1 MRNFASNQRSATNVI
16 EFYKI
21 AVVLKQIIRSGWK
34 QWNVRQE
41 RLESVA
47 EHVYGTC
54 MLAIAMAS
62 EFEYDIDIK
71 KVVMMMAIHELEE
84 TVIPD
89 ITPFDGVSEEEKMRM
104 GHEAIIKVLSP
115 LASSDTLINLI
126 IEFDSRTTPEAK
138 FAYQCDKLECDLMSI
153 MYDRQE
159 NIAFTDATDRVT
171 TSRKLNDMY
180 ERGEAV
186 TMSDFFYLHDKEKYD
201 HNFMTVLDELYVN
214 KN

>member
-1 MRNFASNQRSATNVI
+1 MLNPTSNRRSVINVI

-21 AVVLKQIIRSGWK
+21 AVALKQIIRSGWK
-34 QWNVRQE
+34 QWNVKQE

-54 MLAIAMAS
+54 MLAISMAS
-62 EFEYDIDIK
+62 EFAYDIDIK

-89 ITPFDGVSEEEKMRM
+89 ITPFDGISEEEKMRM
-104 GHEAIIKVLSP
+104 GHEAIVKILSP
-115 LASSDTLINLI
+115 LANADTLINLI
-126 IEFDSRTTPEAK
+126 FEFDSRATAEAK

-159 NIAFTDATDRVT
+159 TVLFKDATDRVT
-171 TSRKLNDMY
+171 TSAKLIDMY
-180 ERGEAV
+180 ENGEAK
-186 TMSDFFYLHDKEKYD
+186 TMADFFYLHDKEKYD
-201 HNFMTVLDELYVN
+201 QNFIAVLDEFYMN
-214 KN
+214 EN

>member
-1 MRNFASNQRSATNVI
+1 MYETISNRAATNVI

-21 AVVLKQIIRSGWK
+21 ATVLKQVIRSGWK
-34 QWNVRQE
+34 QWNVRRE

-62 EFEYDIDIK
+62 EYNYNVDIK
-71 KVVMMMAIHELEE
+71 RIVMMMAIHELEE

-89 ITPFDGVSEEEKMRM
+89 ITPFDGISEEEKMQM
-104 GHEAIIKVLSP
+104 GHNAIVNILSP
-115 LASSDTLINLI
+115 LASADELINLI
-126 IEFDSRTTPEAK
+126 MEFDSRATAEAR

-159 NIAFTDATDRVT
+159 TVEFETATNRVT
-171 TSRKLNDMY
+171 GSPRLKGMY
-180 ERGEAV
+180 DSGEAK
-186 TMSDFFYLHDKEKYD
+186 TMADFFYLHDKEKYD
-201 HNFMTVLDELYVN
+201 SNFMAVLDEMYEN
-214 KN
+214 AN

>member
-1 MRNFASNQRSATNVI
+1 MYEPISNCAASNVI

-21 AVVLKQIIRSGWK
+21 ATVLKQVIRSGWK
-34 QWNVRQE
+34 QWNVRRE

-62 EFEYDIDIK
+62 EFNYSVDIK
-71 KVVMMMAIHELEE
+71 RVVMMMAIHELEE

-89 ITPFDGVSEEEKMRM
+89 ITPFDGISEEEKMRM
-104 GHEAIIKVLSP
+104 GHNAVINILSP
-115 LASSDTLINLI
+115 LASAAELISI
-126 IEFDSRTTPEAK
+126 IMEFDARLTPEAK

-159 NIAFTDATDRVT
+159 TVEFETASTRVT
-171 TSRKLNDMY
+171 GSDKLKGMY
-180 ERGEAV
+180 DSGEAK
-186 TMSDFFYLHDKEKYD
+186 TMADFFYLHDKEKYD
-201 HNFMTVLDELYVN
+201 SNFMAVLDGMYEN
-214 KN
+214 AN

>member
-1 MRNFASNQRSATNVI
+1 MLNFASNQRSATNVI

-21 AVVLKQIIRSGWK
+21 AVILKQIIRSGWK
-34 QWNVRQE
+34 QWNVKQE

-62 EFEYDIDIK
+62 EFDYNIDIK

-89 ITPFDGVSEEEKMRM
+89 ITPFDVISEEEKMRM
-104 GHEAIIKVLSP
+104 GHEAIVKVLSP

-126 IEFDSRTTPEAK
+126 IEFDSRATNEAR

-159 NIAFTDATDRVT
+159 NISFTDATERVT
-171 TSRKLNDMY
+171 NSQRLNDMY
-180 ERGEAV
+180 ESGEAK
-186 TMSDFFYLHDKEKYD
+186 TMADFFYLHDKEKYD
-201 HNFMTVLDELYVN
+201 QNFMTVLDEFYTN
-214 KN
+214 EN

>member
-1 MRNFASNQRSATNVI
+1 MLNFASNQRSATNVI

-21 AVVLKQIIRSGWK
+21 AVILKQIIRSGWK
-34 QWNVRQE
+34 QWNVKQE

-62 EFEYDIDIK
+62 EFDYNIDIK

-89 ITPFDGVSEEEKMRM
+89 ITPFDGISEEEKMRM
-104 GHEAIIKVLSP
+104 GHEAIVKVLSP

-126 IEFDSRTTPEAK
+126 IEFDSRATNEAR

-159 NIAFTDATDRVT
+159 NISFTDATERVT
-171 TSRKLNDMY
+171 NSQRLNDMY
-180 ERGEAV
+180 ESGEAK
-186 TMSDFFYLHDKEKYD
+186 TMADFFYLHDKEKYD
-201 HNFMTVLDELYVN
+201 QNFMTVLDEFYTN
-214 KN
+214 EN

>member
-1 MRNFASNQRSATNVI
+1 MLNFASNQRSAINVI

-34 QWNVRQE
+34 QWNVKQE

-62 EFEYDIDIK
+62 EFNYDIDIK

-84 TVIPD
+84 TVISD
-89 ITPFDGVSEEEKMRM
+89 ITPFDGIPEEEKMRM
-104 GHEAIIKVLSP
+104 GHEAIVKILSP
-115 LASSDTLINLI
+115 LASASTLINLI
-126 IEFDSRTTPEAK
+126 IEFDSRATPEAR

-153 MYDRQE
+153 IYDRQE
-159 NIAFTDATDRVT
+159 SVTFKDATDKVT
-171 TSRKLNDMY
+171 TSQKLNDMY
-180 ERGEAV
+180 ESGEAK

-201 HNFMTVLDELYVN
+201 NNFMAVLDEIYAN

>member
-1 MRNFASNQRSATNVI
+1 MENSVSNQRSVTNVI

-21 AVVLKQIIRSGWK
+21 AVILKQIIRSGWK
-34 QWNVRQE
+34 QWNVKQE

-54 MLAIAMAS
+54 VLAIAMAS
-62 EFEYDIDIK
+62 EFNYELDIK

-84 TVIPD
+84 TVISD

-104 GHEAIIKVLSP
+104 GHEAIVQILSP
-115 LASSDTLINLI
+115 LASAPTLISLI
-126 IEFDSRTTPEAK
+126 MEFDSRITPEAK

-153 MYDRQE
+153 IYDRQE
-159 NIAFTDATDRVT
+159 TIAFKEATDKVT
-171 TSRKLNDMY
+171 TSKKLNDMY
-180 ERGEAV
+180 ESGQAV

-201 HNFMTVLDELYVN
+201 QNFMAVLDELYAN
-214 KN
+214 EN

>member
-1 MRNFASNQRSATNVI
+1 MLNFASNQRSATNVI

-21 AVVLKQIIRSGWK
+21 AVILKQIIRSGWK
-34 QWNVRQE
+34 QWNVKQE

-62 EFEYDIDIK
+62 EFDYNIDIK

-89 ITPFDGVSEEEKMRM
+89 ITPFDGISEEEKMRM
-104 GHEAIIKVLSP
+104 GHEAIVKVLSP

-126 IEFDSRTTPEAK
+126 IEFDSRATNEAR

-159 NIAFTDATDRVT
+159 NISFTDATETVT
-171 TSRKLNDMY
+171 NSQRLNDMY
-180 ERGEAV
+180 ESGEAK
-186 TMSDFFYLHDKEKYD
+186 TMADFFYLHDKEKYD
-201 HNFMTVLDELYVN
+201 QNFMTVLDEFYTN
-214 KN
+214 EN

>member
-1 MRNFASNQRSATNVI
+1 MLNLTSNHRAATNVI

-21 AVVLKQIIRSGWK
+21 VVALKQIIRSGWK
-34 QWNVRQE
+34 QWNVKQE

-62 EFEYDIDIK
+62 EFDYNIDIK

-89 ITPFDGVSEEEKMRM
+89 ITPFDGISEEEKMRM
-104 GHEAIIKVLSP
+104 GHEAIVQILTP
-115 LASSDTLINLI
+115 LASASTLISLI
-126 IEFDSRTTPEAK
+126 MEFDSRTTAEAR

-159 NIAFTDATDRVT
+159 TVPFKDATDRVT
-171 TSRKLNDMY
+171 TSSKLMDMY
-180 ERGEAV
+180 ENGEAK
-186 TMSDFFYLHDKEKYD
+186 TMADFFYLHDKEKYD
-201 HNFMTVLDELYVN
+201 QNFMTVLDEMYMN
-214 KN
+214 EN